1 MSQNEKVVLVINQ
14 IRESELKISQSNL
27 TTISPNVNNTVVLTA
42 TPVGLQG
49 NIGPIGPTGPT
60 GQRGPTGPQG
70 IPGIPGP
77 AGDPGNFFGVESVAG
92 CTGAVGLTGTQ
103 NQIKITKN
111 CPSLILG
118 LSDNVTI
125 QGNLDVL
132 GNINILGQL
141 NVDGLIITKTGFQGY
156 TGDSDLEIVE
166 GVYLD
171 GGEY

>member
-49 NIGPIGPTGPT
+49 NIGPT
-60 GQRGPTGPQG
+60 GPTGPQG
-70 IPGIPGP
+70 EK
-77 AGDPGNFFGVESVAG
+77 GDPGNFFGVESVAG
-92 CTGAVGLTGTQ
+92 CTGVVGLTGTQ

-141 NVDGLIITKTGFQGY
+141 NVDGLIVTKTGFQGY
-156 TGDSDLEIVE
+156 TGDSDLEIIE

>member
-49 NIGPIGPTGPT
+49 NIGRIGPTGPT
-60 GQRGPTGPQG
+60 GPQG
-70 IPGIPGP
+70 I
-77 AGDPGNFFGVESVAG
+77 PGNFFGVESVAG

-156 TGDSDLEIVE
+156 TGDSDLEIIE